1 MDRVLITGLQ
11 ESGIH
16 GVLPEERTRAQPFEV
31 DVELSVDLAPAG
43 ASDAL
48 DDTVDYARVADAVS
62 RIVREESYQ
71 LLERLATRIAE
82 ECRVD
87 DRVLAVTVTVR
98 KLEPPMDLTLDHVA
112 VRLQR

>member
-1 MDRVLITGLQ
+1 MDRVLITGLR

-16 GVLPEERTRAQPFEV
+16 GVLPEERTRPQPFEV
-31 DVELSVDLAPAG
+31 DVELSVDVAVAG

-48 DDTVDYARVADAVS
+48 DDTVDYALVADAVS
-62 RIVREESYQ
+62 RVVREESYQ

-82 ECRVD
+82 ECRAD
-87 DRVLAVTVTVR
+87 ERVAAVTVTVR

-112 VRLQR
+112 VRIER